1 MCALKNSEKFSAVT
15 GIIAEFNPLHK
26 GHEILIRSQKK
37 FGACVVV
44 LSSNFTQRG
53 SPAFIDKF
61 LRAEMAIKAGA
72 DLVVELPFIFACSAA
87 QDFSRGAVGILA
99 RMKFITHIAFGM
111 EDPEFNFLPLLIE
124 INSSENYK
132 KFLHEELKRGA
143 SFSKA
148 HSIATEKILPGSHEF
163 LSKPNNLLGV
173 SYISELRRNNF
184 DIAPFFI
191 KREGIFKSRD
201 IRENLEENFY
211 MLPDFSREILL
222 YAKKNGRICEEKNL
236 WPLLQ
241 NIFIRT
247 SSEDL
252 RKIYGIDEGIENLF
266 LKNWRGSKNLD
277 DFIGRCVCARYTRS
291 HIRRR
296 LIYILLGLNKFEAL
310 GALRNTAPYARV
322 LAFNQTGRE
331 LLKTFSK
338 NSDIK
343 FITRL
348 KDSKSR
354 TEKFFAGLELK
365 ASQLYEI
372 LLKNPDMNR
381 ELHKVLQF

>member
-1 MCALKNSEKFSAVT
+1 MKNFLHVT
-15 GIIAEFNPLHK
+15 GIIAELNPLHK
-26 GHEILIRSQKK
+26 GHEILIKSQKK

-53 SPAFIDKF
+53 SPSFIDKF
-61 LRAEMAIKAGA
+61 LRAETAIKAGA

-87 QDFSRGAVGILA
+87 QDFSRGAIGILA
-99 RMKFITHIAFGM
+99 RMKFISRIAFGM
-111 EDPEFNFLPLLIE
+111 ENPEFNFWPL
-124 INSSENYK
+124 ININGNENYK
-132 KFLHEELKRGA
+132 KFLHKELKRGS

-148 HSIATEKILPGSHEF
+148 HSIAAEKILPGSREF

-173 SYISELRRNNF
+173 SYISEIKRNNF

-211 MLPDFSREILL
+211 MLPDFSHEILL
-222 YAKKNGRICEEKNL
+222 DAKKNGRICEEKNL

-266 LKNWRGSKNLD
+266 LKNWKGSKNLD
-277 DFIGRCVCARYTRS
+277 DFIGHCVCARYTRS

-296 LIYILLGLNKFEAL
+296 LIYILLGLNKFEAI
-310 GALRNTAPYARV
+310 GSLRNTAPYAKV

-348 KDSKSR
+348 KDAKSR

>member
-1 MCALKNSEKFSAVT
+1 MCAVKNFEKFSTVT
-15 GIIAEFNPLHK
+15 GIIAELNPLHK
-26 GHEILIRSQKK
+26 GHEILIKSQKK

-53 SPAFIDKF
+53 SPSFIDKF
-61 LRAEMAIKAGA
+61 LRAETAIKAGA

-87 QDFSRGAVGILA
+87 QDFSRGSIGILA
-99 RMKFITHIAFGM
+99 RMKFISRIAFGM
-111 EDPEFNFLPLLIE
+111 EDPEFNFLPLIE

-148 HSIATEKILPGSHEF
+148 HSIAAEKILPGSHEF

-173 SYISELRRNNF
+173 SYISEIKRNNF
-184 DIAPFFI
+184 DITPVFI

-201 IRENLEENFY
+201 IRENLEENIF
-211 MLPDFSREILL
+211 MLPEFSREILL
-222 YAKKNGRICEEKNL
+222 DAKKNGRISNEKNL

-247 SSEDL
+247 SSEEL

-266 LKNWRGSKNLD
+266 LKNWRGAKNLD

-296 LIYILLGLNKFEAL
+296 LIYVLLGLNKFEAL

-381 ELHKVLQF
+381 ELNKVLQF